1 MSPAEIA
8 VKLLMGGKRRNW
20 GCCKAIVAQLIAP
33 GPGERPRLAAVC
45 CFAPRVHPS
54 RPREEL
60 GELKMRGEL
69 RYMVSELAL
78 YSQLTH
84 ECNVCP
90 SSFCRH
96 AFPITDNGC
105 FTGGQIKKKIKILEK
120 QKF

>member
-1 MSPAEIA
+1 M
-8 VKLLMGGKRRNW
+8 
-20 GCCKAIVAQLIAP
+20 VAQLIEP

-60 GELKMRGEL
+60 CELKMRCEL
-69 RYMVSELAL
+69 GYMVSEPAL

-84 ECNVCP
+84 ECKVCP
-90 SSFCRH
+90 SGFCRH

-105 FTGGQIKKKIKILEK
+105 FRGRQRKKKLKY
-120 QKF
+120 